1 MNLDGAQLGCAAVIA
16 FSLLVG
22 QDAPGDLRLPPDMM
36 SMIEHV
42 AILEEMIE
50 VCGRTRPDLLG
61 SIRRAQAA
69 WWQRNAVRAALLEL
83 LDTAE
88 TSSASKEALARYA
101 ALHRRLENE
110 LQAPET
116 AGQNREWV
124 LDRMTSGRLDYAKPP
139 RPKTRAPM
147 SSRPS
152 RYCPDRSSDD

>member
-1 MNLDGAQLGCAAVIA
+1 
-16 FSLLVG
+16 
-22 QDAPGDLRLPPDMM
+22 MM

-42 AILEEMIE
+42 AIVEEMIE

-61 SIRRAQAA
+61 SIRQAQAV
-69 WWQRNAVRAALLEL
+69 WWQRNAAVRVAMLEL
-83 LDTAE
+83 LHTAE
-88 TSSASKEALARYA
+88 TSSASKEALAQYA

-116 AGQNREWV
+116 AGQNCEWV
-124 LDRMTSGRLDYAKPP
+124 LDRMTSRRLDYAKPP